1 MTRARRESRPPLEPR
16 NLKEVVNNLLRAETR
31 SFMGVKNCNVS
42 SPLVLM
48 GGKMPLFVRAR
59 ILEGCWGGKVS
70 DSHLTPAECAQIR
83 QRQLYKGRMVTCKV
97 KLINANGL
105 L

>member
-1 MTRARRESRPPLEPR
+1 MTRAHRESRPPLEPR

-48 GGKMPLFVRAR
+48 GGKMPLFGACPNTR
-59 ILEGCWGGKVS
+59 
-70 DSHLTPAECAQIR
+70 
-83 QRQLYKGRMVTCKV
+83 
-97 KLINANGL
+97 GL
-105 L
+105 LPLGAAKCPIPT